1 MNEILNNKYIDQI
14 TLTNEKF
21 LKEISYFSEKKNN
34 EIINLA
40 FDIVSNAKEVE
51 SHNNFNRL
59 IQEFTLTSREGM
71 CLMCLAE
78 TLIRIPDAKTIN
90 DLIEDKLP
98 VGDWKKHINNEN
110 DVFTNFSS
118 IAFLLTGKIVEESEE
133 KNKNIL
139 GQVLK
144 KLSAPLL
151 RKAIKSAINIL
162 AKQFVFEKDINKA
175 INLSNNKNNLKY
187 KFSFDMLGEAAITD
201 EDASKYYKY
210 YEDAIIACG
219 NSENPSEKSI
229 SVKLS
234 SLHPRYERNQLEVLQ
249 KELFP
254 KALELVKLS
263 RENKVDICFDA
274 EESDR
279 LNLSLL
285 VFKNIIDSNVV
296 DSSYQGFG
304 FAVQAYQKRA
314 IFTLE
319 WLNKYLAEKNKRIK
333 IRLVKGAYW
342 DTEIKIAQENG
353 YKDYPVFTKK
363 FLTDISYLACAHKL
377 LESKFIYA
385 QFATHN
391 AHSMAYINI
400 LFKNKEFEY
409 QKLHG
414 MGNEIYSY
422 FENKENFLCRVYA
435 PVGNYN
441 DLLPYLVRRLLENG
455 ANSSFI
461 YQLNTK
467 GIKLENLVQSPLK
480 KLDKIHEVKI
490 PLPKNIFS
498 NRLNSNGVDFSEE
511 KTIEYLKLKNKQ
523 EDIYAY
529 SIINGEDI
537 KTSESLDI
545 VSPYD
550 SSILGKKY
558 YADKECVENAILNLK
573 NYAFEWKNYN
583 VEKRC
588 KILEEFAEEL
598 EINFKEI
605 IEICVKETGKTIKN
619 SVAEIREAI
628 DFCRYYSEKTRK
640 IFKETQLEGPTGEK
654 NTYKLKGKGLT
665 FAISPWNFP
674 VAIFIGQLVA
684 GLVTGNVVFAKPA
697 EQSCYISNFIIK
709 LLFKAGLPN
718 KAIALVLGR
727 GKIIGDRVLE
737 EEALKNILFT
747 GSLETAKIIQ
757 KKIQSKSSIPT
768 FIAETGGL
776 NCMIADSSSLPEHV
790 IKDVLRS
797 SFDSAGQRC
806 SSCRILCVDEHI
818 YEKIKTTLMGAMKKL
833 NIGNPEFL
841 STDIGPVIDKEAYDN
856 IKKHISSFK
865 KVFNTN
871 SKNVIG
877 NFISPTLIEID
888 KLSDIKNE
896 IFGPVLHLMKYK
908 TNKLEELCLNINE
921 LGFGLTLG
929 IHSRI
934 DKTIKKITSI
944 VDVGNIYINRD
955 MVGAVVG
962 VQPFGGNGKSG
973 TGPKAGGPEY
983 LKRLCYEQS
992 ISDNIAATG
1001 GDVYLLSQTED

>member
-1 MNEILNNKYIDQI
+1 MNEIFNNKYISQI
-14 TLTNEKF
+14 SLTKEK
-21 LKEISYFSEKKNN
+21 LLEHVSSFSKKKNN

-40 FDIVSNAKEVE
+40 LKIVTNSKKNE
-51 SHNNFNRL
+51 SHNNFNKL
-59 IQEFTLTSREGM
+59 IQEFTLTSREGI

-98 VGDWKKHINNEN
+98 VGDWKKHISNEN

-118 IAFLLTGKIVEESEE
+118 IAFLLTGKLVEENEE

-139 GQVLK
+139 GQIIK
-144 KLSAPLL
+144 KLSAPIL

-162 AKQFVFEKDINKA
+162 AKQFVFEQDIQKA
-175 INLSNNKNNLKY
+175 IALSDKKKNFKY
-187 KFSFDMLGEAAITD
+187 KFSFDMLGEAAATY
-201 EDASKYYKY
+201 EDASRYYKD
-210 YEDAIIACG
+210 YENAIIACG
-219 NSENPSEKSI
+219 NSINASEKSI

-234 SLHPRYERNQLEVLQ
+234 SLHPRYERNQLELLQ
-249 KELFP
+249 KELLP
-254 KALELVKLS
+254 KTLELVKVA
-263 RENKVDICFDA
+263 RDNKVDICFDA
-274 EESDR
+274 EESSR
-279 LNLSLL
+279 LNLSTFI
-285 VFKNIIDSNVV
+285 FKNIIDSNVI
-296 DSSYQGFG
+296 DLKYQGFG
-304 FAVQAYQKRA
+304 FAVQSYQKRA
-314 IFTLE
+314 VFLLE
-319 WLNKYLAEKNKRIK
+319 WLNKYLINKNKKIK

-353 YKDYPVFTKK
+353 YTDYPVFTKK

-377 LESKFIYA
+377 FENDSIYP

-391 AHSMAYINI
+391 AHTISYINT
-400 LFKNKEFEY
+400 LFENKQFEY

-414 MGNEIYSY
+414 MGDEIYSY
-422 FENKENFLCRVYA
+422 FENKDNFLCRVYA
-435 PVGNYN
+435 PVGHYN

-467 GIKLENLVQSPLK
+467 GVKLENLVQSPLK
-480 KLDKIHEVKI
+480 KLDKINEVKI

-498 NRLNSNGVDFSEE
+498 DRINSSGLDTSEE
-511 KTIEYLKLKNKQ
+511 KTIQYLNIDKKKENFH
-523 EDIYAY
+523 AY
-529 SIINGEDI
+529 SIVDGKNIKNDTSIDI
-537 KTSESLDI
+537 I
-545 VSPYD
+545 SPYSD
-550 SSILGKKY
+550 VILGKKY
-558 YADKECVENAILNLK
+558 YTNEDTIEKALSCLK
-573 NYAFEWKNYN
+573 GYSYEWKNYP

-588 KILEEFAEEL
+588 LILEKFADEL
-598 EINFKEI
+598 EANFKII
-605 IEICVKETGKTIKN
+605 IEACVKETGKTVKN
-619 SVAEIREAI
+619 SIAEIREAI
-628 DFCRYYSEKTRK
+628 DFCRYYSMKARE
-640 IFKETQLEGPTGEK
+640 IFKETSLEGPTGEK

-674 VAIFIGQLVA
+674 VAIFIGQIVAALVA
-684 GLVTGNVVFAKPA
+684 GNVVFAKPA
-697 EQSCYISNFIIK
+697 EQSCYVSNLIINF
-709 LLFKAGLPN
+709 LLKAGLPK
-718 KAIALVLGR
+718 KAISLILGHGKFVGDKVLQ
-727 GKIIGDRVLE
+727 DE
-737 EEALKNILFT
+737 MLKNILFT

-757 KKIQSKSSIPT
+757 KKIQCKSEIPT

-806 SSCRILCVDEHI
+806 SSCRILCVDENI
-818 YEKIKTTLMGAMKKL
+818 YETIKLTLIGAMKTL
-833 NIGNPEFL
+833 TVGNPEFL

-856 IKKHISSFK
+856 IKKHISNFK
-865 KVFNTN
+865 KVF
-871 SKNVIG
+871 SADLKQGIG
-877 NFISPTLIEID
+877 NFISPTLIEIE
-888 KLSDIKNE
+888 KLSNLKNE
-896 IFGPVLHLMKYK
+896 TFGPVLHLIKYK
-908 TNKLEELCLNINE
+908 TNKLEELCLNINK

-983 LKRLCYEQS
+983 LKRLCIEQS

-1001 GDVYLLSQTED
+1001 GDVYLLSQAED

>member
-1 MNEILNNKYIDQI
+1 MNEIFNNKYISQI
-14 TLTNEKF
+14 SLTEEK
-21 LKEISYFSEKKNN
+21 LLEHVSSFSKKKNN

-40 FDIVSNAKEVE
+40 LKIVTNSKKNE
-51 SHNNFNRL
+51 SHNNFNKL
-59 IQEFTLTSREGM
+59 IQEFTLTSREGI

-98 VGDWKKHINNEN
+98 VGDWKKHISNEN

-118 IAFLLTGKIVEESEE
+118 IAFLLTGKLVEENEE

-139 GQVLK
+139 GQIIK
-144 KLSAPLL
+144 KLSAPIL

-162 AKQFVFEKDINKA
+162 AKQFVFEQDIQKA
-175 INLSNNKNNLKY
+175 IALSDKKKNFKY
-187 KFSFDMLGEAAITD
+187 KFSFDMLGEAAATY
-201 EDASKYYKY
+201 EDASRYYKD
-210 YEDAIIACG
+210 YENAIIACG
-219 NSENPSEKSI
+219 NSINASEKSI

-234 SLHPRYERNQLEVLQ
+234 SLHPRYERNQLELLQ
-249 KELFP
+249 KELLP
-254 KALELVKLS
+254 KTLELVKVA
-263 RENKVDICFDA
+263 RDNKVDICFDA
-274 EESDR
+274 EESSR
-279 LNLSLL
+279 LNLSTFI
-285 VFKNIIDSNVV
+285 FKNIIDSNVI
-296 DSSYQGFG
+296 DLKYQGFG
-304 FAVQAYQKRA
+304 FAVQSYQKRA
-314 IFTLE
+314 VFLLE
-319 WLNKYLAEKNKRIK
+319 WLNKYLINKNKKIK

-353 YKDYPVFTKK
+353 YTDYPVFTKK

-377 LESKFIYA
+377 FENDSIYP

-391 AHSMAYINI
+391 AHTISYINT
-400 LFKNKEFEY
+400 LFENKQFEY

-414 MGNEIYSY
+414 MGDEIYSY
-422 FENKENFLCRVYA
+422 FENKDNFLCRVYA
-435 PVGNYN
+435 PVGHYN

-461 YQLNTK
+461 YQLNAK
-467 GIKLENLVQSPLK
+467 GVKLENLVQSPLK
-480 KLDKIHEVKI
+480 KLDKINEVKI

-498 NRLNSNGVDFSEE
+498 DRINSSGLDTSEE
-511 KTIEYLKLKNKQ
+511 KTIQYLNIDKKKENFH
-523 EDIYAY
+523 AY
-529 SIINGEDI
+529 SIVDGKNIKNDTSIDI
-537 KTSESLDI
+537 I
-545 VSPYD
+545 SPYSD
-550 SSILGKKY
+550 VILGKKY
-558 YADKECVENAILNLK
+558 YTNEDTIEKALSCLK
-573 NYAFEWKNYN
+573 GYSYEWKNYP

-588 KILEEFAEEL
+588 LILEKFADEL
-598 EINFKEI
+598 EANFKII
-605 IEICVKETGKTIKN
+605 IEACVKETGKTVKN
-619 SVAEIREAI
+619 SIAEIREAI
-628 DFCRYYSEKTRK
+628 DFCRYYSMKARE
-640 IFKETQLEGPTGEK
+640 IFKETSLEGPTGEK

-674 VAIFIGQLVA
+674 VAIFIGQIVAALVA
-684 GLVTGNVVFAKPA
+684 GNVVFAKPA
-697 EQSCYISNFIIK
+697 EQSCYVSNLIINF
-709 LLFKAGLPN
+709 LLKAGLPK
-718 KAIALVLGR
+718 KAISLILGHGKFVGDKVLQ
-727 GKIIGDRVLE
+727 DE
-737 EEALKNILFT
+737 MLKNILFT

-757 KKIQSKSSIPT
+757 KKIQCKSEIPT

-806 SSCRILCVDEHI
+806 SSCRILCVDENI
-818 YEKIKTTLMGAMKKL
+818 YETIKLTLIGAMKTL
-833 NIGNPEFL
+833 TVGNPEFL

-856 IKKHISSFK
+856 IKKHISNFK
-865 KVFNTN
+865 KVF
-871 SKNVIG
+871 SADLKQGIG
-877 NFISPTLIEID
+877 NFISPTLIEIE
-888 KLSDIKNE
+888 KLSNLKNE
-896 IFGPVLHLMKYK
+896 TFGPVLHLIKYK
-908 TNKLEELCLNINE
+908 TNKLEELCLNINK

-983 LKRLCYEQS
+983 LKRLCIEQS

-1001 GDVYLLSQTED
+1001 GDVYLLSQAED

>member
-1 MNEILNNKYIDQI
+1 MNEIFNNKYISQI
-14 TLTNEKF
+14 SLTEEK
-21 LKEISYFSEKKNN
+21 LLEHVSSFSKKKNN

-40 FDIVSNAKEVE
+40 LKIVTNSKKNE
-51 SHNNFNRL
+51 SHNNFNKL
-59 IQEFTLTSREGM
+59 IQEFTLTSREGI

-98 VGDWKKHINNEN
+98 VGDWKKHISNEN

-118 IAFLLTGKIVEESEE
+118 IAFLLTGKLVEENEE

-139 GQVLK
+139 GQIIK
-144 KLSAPLL
+144 KLSAPIL

-162 AKQFVFEKDINKA
+162 AKQFVFEQDIQKA
-175 INLSNNKNNLKY
+175 IALSDKKKNFKY
-187 KFSFDMLGEAAITD
+187 KFSFDMLGEAAATY
-201 EDASKYYKY
+201 EDASRYYKD
-210 YEDAIIACG
+210 YENAIIACG
-219 NSENPSEKSI
+219 NSINASEKSI

-234 SLHPRYERNQLEVLQ
+234 SLHPRYERNQLELLQ
-249 KELFP
+249 KELLP
-254 KALELVKLS
+254 KTLELVKVA
-263 RENKVDICFDA
+263 RDNKVDICFDA
-274 EESDR
+274 EESSR
-279 LNLSLL
+279 LNLSTFI
-285 VFKNIIDSNVV
+285 FKNIIDSNVI
-296 DSSYQGFG
+296 DLKYQGFG
-304 FAVQAYQKRA
+304 FAVQSYQKRA
-314 IFTLE
+314 VFLLE
-319 WLNKYLAEKNKRIK
+319 WLNKYLINKNKKIK

-353 YKDYPVFTKK
+353 YTDYPVFTKK

-377 LESKFIYA
+377 YENDSIYP

-391 AHSMAYINI
+391 AHTISYINT
-400 LFKNKEFEY
+400 LFENKQFEY

-414 MGNEIYSY
+414 MGDEIYSY
-422 FENKENFLCRVYA
+422 FENKDNFLCRVYA
-435 PVGNYN
+435 PVGHYN

-467 GIKLENLVQSPLK
+467 GVKLENLVQSPLK
-480 KLDKIHEVKI
+480 KLDKINEVKI

-498 NRLNSNGVDFSEE
+498 DRINSSGLDTSEE
-511 KTIEYLKLKNKQ
+511 KTIQYLNIDKKKENFH
-523 EDIYAY
+523 AY
-529 SIINGEDI
+529 SIVDGKNIKNDTSIDI
-537 KTSESLDI
+537 I
-545 VSPYD
+545 SPYSD
-550 SSILGKKY
+550 VILGKKY
-558 YADKECVENAILNLK
+558 YTNEDTIEKALSCLK
-573 NYAFEWKNYN
+573 GYSYEWKNYP

-588 KILEEFAEEL
+588 LILEKFADEL
-598 EINFKEI
+598 EANFKII
-605 IEICVKETGKTIKN
+605 IEACVKETGKTVKN
-619 SVAEIREAI
+619 SIAEIREAI
-628 DFCRYYSEKTRK
+628 DFCRYYSMKARE
-640 IFKETQLEGPTGEK
+640 IFKETSLEGPTGEK

-674 VAIFIGQLVA
+674 VAIFIGQIVAALVA
-684 GLVTGNVVFAKPA
+684 GNVVFAKPA
-697 EQSCYISNFIIK
+697 EQSCYVSNLIINF
-709 LLFKAGLPN
+709 LLKAGLPK
-718 KAIALVLGR
+718 KAISLILGHGKFVGDKVLQ
-727 GKIIGDRVLE
+727 DE
-737 EEALKNILFT
+737 MLKNILFT

-757 KKIQSKSSIPT
+757 KKIQCKSEIPT

-806 SSCRILCVDEHI
+806 SSCRILCVDENI
-818 YEKIKTTLMGAMKKL
+818 YETIKLTLIGAMKTL
-833 NIGNPEFL
+833 TVGNPEFL

-856 IKKHISSFK
+856 IKKHISNFK
-865 KVFNTN
+865 KVF
-871 SKNVIG
+871 SADLKQGIG
-877 NFISPTLIEID
+877 NFISPTLIEIE
-888 KLSDIKNE
+888 KLSNLKNE
-896 IFGPVLHLMKYK
+896 TFGPVLHLIKYK
-908 TNKLEELCLNINE
+908 TNKLEELCLNINK

-983 LKRLCYEQS
+983 LKRLCIEQS

-1001 GDVYLLSQTED
+1001 GDVYLLSQAED

>member
-1 MNEILNNKYIDQI
+1 MINMFNNKYVDQVA
-14 TLTNEKF
+14 LTKDKL
-21 LKEISYFSEKKNN
+21 LKEVVFFSEKKNN
-34 EIINLA
+34 EIVNLA
-40 FDIVSNAKEVE
+40 LEIVNSAKNIE
-51 SHNNFNRL
+51 SHNSFNRL
-59 IQEFTLTSREGM
+59 IQEFTLTSREGI

-98 VGDWKKHINNEN
+98 VGDWKKHISNEN

-139 GQVLK
+139 GQVIK
-144 KLSAPLL
+144 KLSAPIL
-151 RKAIKSAINIL
+151 RKAIKSSINIL
-162 AKQFVFEKDINKA
+162 AKQFVFEKDIQKA
-175 INLSNNKNNLKY
+175 IVLSDMKKNLKY
-187 KFSFDMLGEAAITD
+187 KFSFDMLGEAAVTY
-201 EDASKYYKY
+201 EDASRYYKS
-210 YEDAIIACG
+210 YEEAIITCG
-219 NSENPSEKSI
+219 NSINASDKSI

-234 SLHPRYERNQLEVLQ
+234 SLHPRYERNKLEILQ

-254 KALELVKLS
+254 KTLHLVKLA
-263 RENKVDICFDA
+263 RDNKVDICFDA

-279 LNLSLL
+279 LNLSSLI
-285 VFKNIIDSNVV
+285 FKNIIDSNVI
-296 DSSYQGFG
+296 DTNYQGFG
-304 FAVQAYQKRA
+304 FAVQAYQKRS
-314 IFTLE
+314 IFLLE
-319 WLNKYLAEKNKRIK
+319 WLNKYLEDKNKKIK

-353 YKDYPVFTKK
+353 YCDYPVFTKK
-363 FLTDISYLACAHKL
+363 FLTDISYLACSHKL
-377 LESKFIYA
+377 FESKLIYP

-391 AHSMAYINI
+391 AHTIAYINI
-400 LFKNKEFEY
+400 LFQNKKFEY

-414 MGNEIYSY
+414 MGDEIYSY
-422 FENKENFLCRVYA
+422 FNNKDNFSCRVYA
-435 PVGNYN
+435 PVGHYN

-467 GIKLENLVQSPLK
+467 GVKLENLVQSPLK
-480 KLDKIHEVKI
+480 KLDKISEVKI

-498 NRLNSNGVDFSEE
+498 GRINSSGLDISEE
-511 KTIEYLKLKNKQ
+511 NTIKYLKLSNKEVNFIACSIVDGENIKNDKF
-523 EDIYAY
+523 
-529 SIINGEDI
+529 
-537 KTSESLDI
+537 LDI
-545 VSPYD
+545 ISPY
-550 SSILGKKY
+550 SLVVLGKKY
-558 YADKECVENAILNLK
+558 YASEENIEKALSSLK
-573 NYAFEWKNYN
+573 NYSNEWKNYS
-583 VEKRC
+583 VEGRC
-588 KILEEFAEEL
+588 LILEKFAQEL

-605 IEICVKETGKTIKN
+605 IEICVKETGKTIKD
-619 SVAEIREAI
+619 SIAEIREAI
-628 DFCRYYSEKTRK
+628 DFCRYYSMKARE
-640 IFKETQLEGPTGEK
+640 IFKETLLEGPTGEK

-674 VAIFIGQLVA
+674 VAIFIGQIVAALVA
-684 GLVTGNVVFAKPA
+684 GNVVIAKPA
-697 EQSCYISNFIIK
+697 EQSCYVSNLIIK
-709 LLFKAGLPN
+709 LLLKAGLPK
-718 KAIALVLGR
+718 KAISLILGQ
-727 GKIIGDRVLE
+727 GKFVGDKVFKDE
-737 EEALKNILFT
+737 TLKNILFT

-757 KKIQSKSSIPT
+757 KKIQDKSSIPT

-806 SSCRILCVDEHI
+806 SSCRILCVDENI
-818 YEKIKTTLMGAMKKL
+818 YEKIKITLIGAMKTL
-833 NIGNPEFL
+833 VVGNPESL
-841 STDIGPVIDKEAYDN
+841 STDIGPVIDKEAFDVV
-856 IKKHISSFK
+856 KKHISNFNT
-865 KVFNTN
+865 VFNVDI
-871 SKNVIG
+871 KKEIG
-877 NFISPTLIEID
+877 NFISPTLIEIE
-888 KLSDIKNE
+888 KLSDLKNE
-896 IFGPVLHLMKYK
+896 TFGPVLHLIKYK
-908 TNKLEELCLNINE
+908 TNKLEELCLNINK

-934 DKTIKKITSI
+934 DKTINKITSI
-944 VDVGNIYINRD
+944 IEVGNIYINRD

-1001 GDVYLLSQTED
+1001 GDVYLLSQTDD

>member
-1 MNEILNNKYIDQI
+1 MFEIFNNKY
-14 TLTNEKF
+14 TNQKILVEDKL
-21 LKEISYFSEKKNN
+21 LKDVSFFSKKKNN

-40 FDIVSNAKEVE
+40 LEIVDNAKKIE
-51 SHNNFNRL
+51 SHNSFNRL
-59 IQEFTLTSREGM
+59 IQEFTLTSREGI

-118 IAFLLTGKIVEESEE
+118 FAFLLTGKIVEENEE

-139 GQVLK
+139 GQVIK
-144 KLSAPLL
+144 KLSAPIL

-162 AKQFVFEKDINKA
+162 AKQFVFEQDIQKA
-175 INLSNNKNNLKY
+175 IILSDKKKNLKY
-187 KFSFDMLGEAAITD
+187 KFSFDMLGEAAITED
-201 EDASKYYKY
+201 ESIRYYKH
-210 YEDAIIACG
+210 YEEAIIACG
-219 NSENPSEKSI
+219 NSANASEKSI

-234 SLHPRYERNQLEVLQ
+234 SLHPRYERNQLDVLQ

-254 KALELVKLS
+254 KTLELVKLA
-263 RENKVDICFDA
+263 RDNKVDICFDA

-279 LNLSLL
+279 LNLSSLI
-285 VFKNIIDSNVV
+285 FKNIIDSNVI
-296 DSSYQGFG
+296 DSNYQGFG

-314 IFTLE
+314 IFLLE
-319 WLNKYLAEKNKRIK
+319 WLNKYLTDKNKKIK

-353 YKDYPVFTKK
+353 YLDYPVFTKK

-377 LESKFIYA
+377 LESQYIYP

-391 AHSMAYINI
+391 AHSIAYINI
-400 LFKNKEFEY
+400 LFQNKKFEY

-414 MGNEIYSY
+414 MGDEIYSY
-422 FENKENFLCRVYA
+422 FENKDNFLCRVYA
-435 PVGNYN
+435 PVGGYN
-441 DLLPYLVRRLLENG
+441 ELLPYLVRRLLENG
-455 ANSSFI
+455 ANSSFV
-461 YQLNTK
+461 YQLNSK
-467 GIKLENLVQSPLK
+467 GVKLESLVQSPLK
-480 KLDKIHEVKI
+480 KLDKINEVKI

-498 NRLNSNGVDFSEE
+498 GRVNSSGLDLSEE
-511 KTIEYLKLKNKQ
+511 KTIEYLKLEKKKENF
-523 EDIYAY
+523 YAY
-529 SIINGEDI
+529 SIVDGENIKNDKSIDI
-537 KTSESLDI
+537 I
-545 VSPYD
+545 SPYNQTV
-550 SSILGKKY
+550 LGKKY
-558 YADKECVENAILNLK
+558 YSNEDTIEKALLSLK
-573 NYAFEWKNYN
+573 NYSHEWKNYPL
-583 VEKRC
+583 EERC
-588 KILEEFAEEL
+588 VILEKFAEEL
-598 EINFKEI
+598 EANFKKI
-605 IEICVKETGKTIKN
+605 IEVCVKETGKTIKN
-619 SVAEIREAI
+619 SIAEIRESI
-628 DFCRYYSEKTRK
+628 DFCRYYSMKAKE
-640 IFKETQLEGPTGEK
+640 IFKVTILEGPTGEK

-674 VAIFIGQLVA
+674 VAIFIGQIVAALVA
-684 GLVTGNVVFAKPA
+684 GNVVIAKPA
-697 EQSCYISNFIIK
+697 EQSSYVSNLIIK
-709 LLFKAGLPN
+709 LLLKVGLPK
-718 KAIALVLGR
+718 KAISLILGD
-727 GKIIGDRVLE
+727 GKFVGDKVFQDE
-737 EEALKNILFT
+737 MLKNILFT

-757 KKIQSKSSIPT
+757 KKIQNKSSIPT

-806 SSCRILCVDEHI
+806 SSCRILCVDENI
-818 YEKIKTTLMGAMKKL
+818 YDKIKSTLIGAMKTL
-833 NIGNPEFL
+833 NVGSPEFL
-841 STDIGPVIDKEAYDN
+841 STDIGPVIDKESYDSIN
-856 IKKHISSFK
+856 KHINNFK
-865 KVFNTN
+865 KVFNVNLKENT
-871 SKNVIG
+871 G
-877 NFISPTLIEID
+877 NFISPTLIEIE
-888 KLSDIKNE
+888 KLSDLKNE
-896 IFGPVLHLMKYK
+896 TFGPVLHLIKYK
-908 TNKLEELCLNINE
+908 TNKLEELCLNINK

-934 DKTIKKITSI
+934 DKTIKKISSI
-944 VDVGNIYINRD
+944 VEVGNIYINRD